1 MFKVY
6 LRRLRAFLR
15 SRKLFRNWL
24 YAGIKYWLIK
34 VGLLHDDS
42 IEVICRDGSKGLITV
57 SAYEILVGDY
67 YDGYLMKYDCRNG
80 IATYV
85 NVQVP
90 VEGIRVGSGVGRA
103 IAEGWAYDMV
113 NRFWIKNG
121 IKFRHMHVAILQ
133 VFSHGDYTSLD
144 VKDRDVIDVGA
155 FIGDSAI
162 YFALKGAKRVIAVE
176 PHPGAFAEMLENIKL
191 NKMENIIIPVNAG
204 LASRPGKICIEKSF
218 DISHAS
224 AMYHR
229 LGDCINA
236 VPAVT
241 LGELI
246 SRFGVDPDN
255 AVLKMDC
262 EGCEYDVILNDY
274 EHIRMFKEL
283 IFEYH
288 SYVFNKPLDDLL
300 NMLNR
305 DFRCVKIKGD
315 KNSELCTVS
324 GRRLYCDVFRRT

>member
-1 MFKVY
+1 
-6 LRRLRAFLR
+6 
-15 SRKLFRNWL
+15 
-24 YAGIKYWLIK
+24 
-34 VGLLHDDS
+34 
-42 IEVICRDGSKGLITV
+42 
-57 SAYEILVGDY
+57 LVGDY

-121 IKFRHMHVAILQ
+121 IKFRHMYVTILQ
-133 VFSHGDYTSLD
+133 VFSEGDYTSLD

-155 FIGDSAI
+155 FVGDSAI

-218 DISHAS
+218 DTMILLSCTIG
-224 AMYHR
+224 
-229 LGDCINA
+229 L
-236 VPAVT
+236 
-241 LGELI
+241 
-246 SRFGVDPDN
+246 
-255 AVLKMDC
+255 
-262 EGCEYDVILNDY
+262 VIAL
-274 EHIRMFKEL
+274 
-283 IFEYH
+283 
-288 SYVFNKPLDDLL
+288 
-300 NMLNR
+300 ML
-305 DFRCVKIKGD
+305 
-315 KNSELCTVS
+315 SQQ
-324 GRRLYCDVFRRT
+324 